1 MISAARRALSGA
13 RAVVTLGM
21 LLAAG
26 ISRLEAQSADSPAL
40 GTWRGQFVTDGPSG
54 IMTVV
59 VTHEAAAWKAT
70 NSLESE
76 NAPPGGDI
84 RDLKVEGSTVTWAQT
99 FGEFDVIFK
108 ATVEGEA
115 MKGSIEAYQ
124 GGALVGGGSFELK
137 KQP

>member
-1 MISAARRALSGA
+1 MTPTVRHILSGA
-13 RAVVTLGM
+13 HVLAAVAM
-21 LLAAG
+21 LLTARAP
-26 ISRLEAQSADSPAL
+26 RLEAQSADSPAV
-40 GTWRGQFVTDGPSG
+40 GTWRGQFVTDGPTG

-59 VTHEAAAWKAT
+59 LTHEAAAWKAT
-70 NSLESE
+70 NTLESE

-84 RDLKVEGSTVTWAQT
+84 RDLKVEGTAVSWAQT
-99 FGEFDVIFK
+99 FGEFDVVFK
-108 ATVEGEA
+108 ATVEGDA